1 MIRSSNTLLAR
12 ERAREIHCRKWPR
25 GANKTRLLRYVR
37 YVTGRRFR
45 IYTSVIRYVA
55 MLSIKNKYAV
65 LLHENTFTFHLL
77 FIFDFYNRYTY
88 YRTNK
93 KLRIQ
98 HEGNYKFTLVRRA
111 ACKLLEHIN
120 ITQSM

>member
-65 LLHENTFTFHLL
+65 LLHENTLLSIYCLYLIFTSG
-77 FIFDFYNRYTY
+77 I
-88 YRTNK
+88 
-93 KLRIQ
+93 
-98 HEGNYKFTLVRRA
+98 
-111 ACKLLEHIN
+111 HIIEQIRN
-120 ITQSM
+120 